1 MKNWQII
8 LLGLLII
15 ALLISGLGSIIY
27 GLYIIWSPL
36 AYVIGG
42 LFIMGVALTINNAI
56 PTPKG
61 GEK

>member
-1 MKNWQII
+1 MKQWQII
-8 LLGLLII
+8 LLGLFII
-15 ALLISGLGSIIY
+15 LMMFIGLSSIIY

-42 LFIMGVALTINNAI
+42 LFIMGLALSINNAI
-56 PTPKG
+56 PSPKG

>member
-1 MKNWQII
+1 MKNWQIR

-15 ALLISGLGSIIY
+15 ALLISGLGSIVY
-27 GLYIIWSPL
+27 GLYIVWSPL